1 MCQDYFQ
8 RGEENPLTSV
18 TMEMKTGR
26 VITFVYKIDA
36 SKLKKNFKFPKT
48 LKLRGEKIYHSI

>member
-8 RGEENPLTSV
+8 RGEENPTSV

-26 VITFVYKIDA
+26 VITFVCKIDA
-36 SKLKKNFKFPKT
+36 SKLKKNFRFPKT
-48 LKLRGEKIYHSI
+48 LKIYHSI